1 MIVHKDKIIFKTVYL
16 NTEEGRISQT
26 ENDRFKE
33 LKKDIKKNGII
44 NPLICIEKENKYI
57 LHIGQRRF
65 IAGCLLGIEEYEV
78 KTVTDAWRDDFEKVK
93 ILREACKKYKTTL
106 KNGTLLAT

>member
-1 MIVHKDKIIFKTVYL
+1 MIVHKDKIIFKTAYL

-57 LHIGQRRF
+57 LHIGVRRF
-65 IAGCLLGIEEYEV
+65 IAGCLLGIEKYVV
-78 KTVTDAWRDDFEKVK
+78 KTVSGAWSDDHEKVK
-93 ILREACKKYKTTL
+93 ILMEACEKYKKTH
-106 KNGTLLAT
+106 KNGTFLAV